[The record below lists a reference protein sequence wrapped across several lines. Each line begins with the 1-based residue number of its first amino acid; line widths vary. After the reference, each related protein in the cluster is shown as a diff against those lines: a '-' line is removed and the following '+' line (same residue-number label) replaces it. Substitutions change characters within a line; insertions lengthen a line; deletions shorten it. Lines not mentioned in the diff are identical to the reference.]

1 MTLNPDE
8 IQAILGALQEAE
20 WDQAVVIVDDVTIS
34 VSRNGVAPSALP
46 PGSGLPAPTAVP
58 AAPTPSAV
66 PSPVPVPAPALAI
79 PGAIEG
85 ERRITAPSVGVLWR
99 APEPGA
105 PPFVTVGQHV
115 EAGDTLC
122 IVEVMKLMNN
132 VTTDVAGTVTWAL
145 VENGQNVEFD
155 SLLFTIRED

>member
-8 IQAILGALQEAE
+8 IQAILGALEEAE

-34 VSRNGVAPSALP
+34 VSRNGAAAPLLPASADSTASSPVAP
-46 PGSGLPAPTAVP
+46 AV
-58 AAPTPSAV
+58 APTPA
-66 PSPVPVPAPALAI
+66 PAPAVAAS
-79 PGAIEG
+79 PAPVEVMEG
-85 ERRITAPSVGVLWR
+85 QRQITAPSVGVVWR

-105 PPFVTVGQHV
+105 PPFVAVGQHV

-132 VTTDVAGTVTWAL
+132 VTAEVAGTVTQILA
-145 VENGQNVEFD
+145 ENGQNVEFGAV
-155 SLLFTIRED
+155 LFTIRED